1 MSDQEEIQARALAVL
16 NVDGKI
22 EAVRK
27 LAEVQRRRAELV
39 EELEAVERVYGAEHV
54 AAVRVGWSE
63 QELGKL
69 GFEEPTRR
77 PKGRPRGRSRGAGS
91 AVAAGRGGQRGG
103 GTLEAGARPG
113 DGRQGLDAGGG
124 GQDAGASGAG
134 EMGAAG
140 GAAAAS
146 QGVADV

>member
-1 MSDQEEIQARALAVL
+1 MSEQEEIQARALAVL

-27 LAEVQRRRAELV
+27 LADVQRRRAELV
-39 EELEAVERVYGAEHV
+39 EKLEAVEREYGAEHV

-77 PKGRPRGRSRGAGS
+77 PKGRPRSRSRGVGS
-91 AVAAGRGGQRGG
+91 AGAVGRGGQQGE
-103 GTLEAGARPG
+103 GTPGARVRPG
-113 DGRQGLDAGGG
+113 DGTRGFEAGSE
-124 GQDAGASGAG
+124 GQSAGASGAG

-140 GAAAAS
+140 DAVAAG
-146 QGVADV
+146 QGVAGV